1 MVRGTWLLVA
11 MPLLLAAFTVG
22 RPQPLPPP
30 ALPPA
35 FDAVTAGQLARE
47 LARDYPDRSPGSS
60 GALAATDWVRRQFAL
75 YRFKPQVER
84 FNALIPGRGRVE
96 LENIVAIVRGSTQ
109 RTIVVTAHR
118 DNSGERRGENDN
130 ASGTGAL
137 IELARAYAPTSGTTR
152 VQTLPTHTL
161 VFVSTDGGAFG
172 ALGAARFAETSPY
185 AKAAVA
191 VISLDAIAGPGPPR
205 LLIGGDTARS
215 PAASLVRTASA
226 RVLEESGQPPAVAG
240 ALRQLLDL
248 GFPFTLGEQGP
259 FVARGIPALT
269 LTTVTERPT
278 RAFADARLHP
288 QRLDELGRAA
298 QGLIGSVDAGVELE
312 QGASSYVYIG
322 TRFVRGWAIE
332 FVLLASLLPFAI
344 GAIDLFARCRRRRI
358 PLAPAVRSLRSRL
371 FFWGYAGL
379 LLFVAARIGVFGE
392 GEPRPLPPDAPGLGP
407 PSAVAAG
414 LLGTLL
420 LAGWLVGRDRLIPRR
435 PVSFEETVA
444 GHAVALLAL
453 GLIAL
458 VLVSTNPF
466 SLIYLLPSL
475 YAWLWLPQAHAAPPA
490 ARGALFA
497 LGLAGPLILLVSLAE
512 RLGLGFE
519 SPSYLLSLIA
529 VGYVPTTA
537 VLLGLGW
544 LAVAAQLAA
553 LTGGRYAPYPDAEER
568 PLRTPVRSVLRRTR
582 VAFRGRSVDKED
594 VDVMEG

>member
-1 MVRGTWLLVA
+1 M
-11 MPLLLAAFTVG
+11 
-22 RPQPLPPP
+22 
-30 ALPPA
+30 
-35 FDAVTAGQLARE
+35 
-47 LARDYPDRSPGSS
+47 
-60 GALAATDWVRRQFAL
+60 
-75 YRFKPQVER
+75 
-84 FNALIPGRGRVE
+84 
-96 LENIVAIVRGSTQ
+96 
-109 RTIVVTAHR
+109 
-118 DNSGERRGENDN
+118 
-130 ASGTGAL
+130 
-137 IELARAYAPTSGTTR
+137 
-152 VQTLPTHTL
+152 
-161 VFVSTDGGAFG
+161 
-172 ALGAARFAETSPY
+172 
-185 AKAAVA
+185 
-191 VISLDAIAGPGPPR
+191 
-205 LLIGGDTARS
+205 
-215 PAASLVRTASA
+215 
-226 RVLEESGQPPAVAG
+226 
-240 ALRQLLDL
+240 RQLLDL
-248 GFPFTLGEQGP
+248 GFPFTLGEEGP

-278 RAFADARLHP
+278 RAFADARLRP

-322 TRFVRGWAIE
+322 TRIVRGWAVE

-371 FFWGYAGL
+371 FFWGYVGL

-407 PSAVAAG
+407 PSAVAVG

-435 PVSFEETVA
+435 SVSFEEKIA

-466 SLIYLLPSL
+466 ALIYLLPSL

-512 RLGLGFE
+512 RLGLGFD

-529 VGYVPTTA
+529 VGYIPTTA

-553 LTGGRYAPYPDAEER
+553 LTGGRYAPYPHAEER

-582 VAFRGRSVDKED
+582 VAFQGRPVDKED
-594 VDVMEG
+594 VDVMEV